1 MTHVSG
7 TSHVLRDGAGED
19 ETEQGAVTAA
29 PVGDA
34 EEQAEAAR
42 GRGSRLLRQANAG
55 VVFAALILLA
65 VLICVVAPGLVAPG
79 DPNALD
85 LAARTLGPGTPHHI
99 LGTDPLG
106 RDVWRLIV
114 DGARLSIL
122 IALIAVFLSCVIG
135 VTFGLVA
142 GYFGGW
148 LEIIIMRWIDIQLS
162 FPFILLAILVL
173 TLFGGGMLNLI
184 IVLAITGTADY
195 ARVVRS
201 QVLAT
206 REQDYIQAAK
216 ALGVGSSRM
225 LRLHILPSVTSSIIV
240 LATLNISIN
249 ILFEAAL
256 TFLGLGISP
265 MTPTWGGM
273 LSDGRVYL
281 STAWWIATFPGL
293 AIMVTA
299 LAINIMGDWL
309 RDVLDPRL
317 SRGGRI

>member
-1 MTHVSG
+1 VKAALVDDAEVAVEAPERPRRRSN
-7 TSHVLRDGAGED
+7 VLR
-19 ETEQGAVTAA
+19 
-29 PVGDA
+29 
-34 EEQAEAAR
+34 R
-42 GRGSRLLRQANAG
+42 ANAG
-55 VVFAALILLA
+55 VVFAALVLLA
-65 VLICVVAPGLVAPG
+65 VLVCVVAPGLVAPG

-85 LAARTLGPGTPHHI
+85 LTARVLGPGSPNHI

-122 IALIAVFLSCVIG
+122 IALAAVIISCVIG
-135 VTFGLVA
+135 VTFGLVS

-148 LEIIIMRWIDIQLS
+148 LEVVIMRWTDIQLS

-173 TLFGGGMLNLI
+173 TLFGGGIPNLI
-184 IVLAITGTADY
+184 LVLAITGWTDY

-206 REQDYIQAAK
+206 REQGYVQAAR
-216 ALGVGSSRM
+216 ALGVGSARM
-225 LRLHILPSVTSSIIV
+225 LRYHILPSVASSIIV
-240 LATLNISIN
+240 LATLNTSIN

-265 MTPTWGGM
+265 QTPTWGGM
-273 LSDGRVYL
+273 LSDGHVYL

-293 AIMVTA
+293 AIMLTA

-309 RDVLDPRL
+309 RDALDPRL
-317 SRGGRI
+317 SRSGRT

>member
-1 MTHVSG
+1 MVS
-7 TSHVLRDGAGED
+7 D
-19 ETEQGAVTAA
+19 ETPLNVALV
-29 PVGDA
+29 DD
-34 EEQAEAAR
+34 EAAAVEAPRR
-42 GRGSRLLRQANAG
+42 GRRSRLLARANAG
-55 VVFAALILLA
+55 VVFAGAILVA
-65 VLICVVAPGLVAPG
+65 VVICVVAPGIVAPG

-85 LAARTLGPGTPHHI
+85 LTARLLGPGAPGHL

-106 RDVWRLIV
+106 RDVARLIV

-122 IALIAVFLSCVIG
+122 IAVAAVCIACVVG
-135 VTFGLVA
+135 VTCGLIS

-148 LEIIIMRWIDIQLS
+148 IDAVLMRWTDIQLS

-173 TLFGGGMLNLI
+173 SLFGGGIGNLI
-184 IVLAITGTADY
+184 VVLALTGWMDF
-195 ARVVRS
+195 ARIVRS
-201 QVLAT
+201 QVLSA
-206 REQDYIQAAK
+206 REQGYVLAAR
-216 ALGVGSSRM
+216 AIGVGS
-225 LRLHILPSVTSSIIV
+225 LRLLVRHILPSVASSIIV
-240 LATLNISIN
+240 LATLNTSIN

-265 MTPTWGGM
+265 QTPTWGGM

-293 AIMVTA
+293 AIMVTT

-317 SRGGRI
+317 SRAGRS